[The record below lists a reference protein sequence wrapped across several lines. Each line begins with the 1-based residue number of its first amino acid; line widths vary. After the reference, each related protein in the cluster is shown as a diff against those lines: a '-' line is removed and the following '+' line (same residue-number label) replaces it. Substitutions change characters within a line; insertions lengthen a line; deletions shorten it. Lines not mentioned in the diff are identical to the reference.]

1 MAAREAGPRSVSTL
15 SARNEATVA
24 NLKGKV
30 VIVTGAGSGIGR
42 TTAHV
47 LASRGA
53 AVVLADIQAEA
64 AQAAAAEISSTT
76 GAQTLAVAT
85 DVSEESQ
92 IRNLIEVTVRRFG
105 GLDALHNNAA
115 LLSPEVMAKDVD
127 ILDIEAE
134 LFLRILRVN
143 LVGYALATK
152 YSIPHLLAR
161 GGGAI
166 VNTGSVTGVLAEHV
180 RPMYGASKAAVIGFT
195 RNIATQYG
203 KQGIRS
209 VSVSPGVIQT
219 PALKKAIPKDEI
231 ARLIRHGLSP
241 RAGEP
246 EDIACLVAFLISDEG
261 SFITGIDI
269 PVDGGLTAH
278 WPTYAEELDA
288 RNKGRG

>member
-1 MAAREAGPRSVSTL
+1 MAVSNAPAA
-15 SARNEATVA
+15 S
-24 NLKGKV
+24 NLTGKV

-42 TTAHV
+42 TTACV

-53 AVVLADIQAEA
+53 AVVLADIAAEA
-64 AQAAAAEISSTT
+64 AQATAAEIRAA
-76 GAQTLAVAT
+76 GAQAIAVAT
-85 DVSEESQ
+85 DVSDEQQ
-92 IRNLIEVTVRRFG
+92 IRNLIAVSVREFG

-127 ILDIEAE
+127 IVDIDADV
-134 LFLRILRVN
+134 FLRILRVN
-143 LVGYALATK
+143 LVGYALAAK
-152 YSIPHLLAR
+152 HAIPHLLAR
-161 GGGAI
+161 GGGVVI
-166 VNTGSVTGVLAEHV
+166 NTGSVTGVLAEHA

-209 VSVSPGVIQT
+209 VSISPGVIQT

-246 EDIACLVAFLISDEG
+246 EDIACLVAFLVSDEAG
-261 SFITGIDI
+261 FITGIDI

-288 RNKGRG
+288 RGKAMNSGPAR